1 MPKPQHAC
9 FKPMDMAWEVASTSN
24 SISPRPYDIGPKLVS
39 KSPHSSSIYAQHHS
53 NVSSTS
59 LPTHWDLVKYVKAC
73 KNQNFLF

>member
-1 MPKPQHAC
+1 MKTMGPVNYEQIYNYLINC
-9 FKPMDMAWEVASTSN
+9 ASTSN

-59 LPTHWDLVKYVKAC
+59 LPTHWDLVKVT
-73 KNQNFLF
+73 